1 MGLPKTWQALARA
14 SAADVERVQ
23 ARALVRQARQEWPLI
38 PHWREVLERTGIDPK
53 KVREPGDL
61 DPVPA
66 LAAIKLLNLD
76 TARLRPTPD
85 PGRLKRFWPAS
96 RKLALALS
104 GSSGGGLLQRAYA
117 VAHVDRVPVGGG
129 FVDIESTPH
138 DARLEG
144 QQGARALDILGVAE
158 RDARVV
164 AATEPGFL
172 ARALTAGGS
181 AARTAV
187 ETIAPDVESVLARIA
202 DGNVDVL
209 FATRDAIDAVLEN
222 GAGSLKVVAAIDGP
236 TPRDVRAAWHAKSV
250 RAGDLCALP
259 LARLLMAEEP
269 YDQDGPL
276 GLAISPDLA
285 RIEPDR
291 GMALTHLAHRGT
303 TLVRCT
309 GTLPP
314 GTYLPAGVPRRRRS
328 LPRWLGEHD
337 A

>member
-14 SAADVERVQ
+14 SATDVERVQ

-38 PHWREVLERTGIDPK
+38 PHWREVLGRAGIDPK
-53 KVREPGDL
+53 KVRSLTDL
-61 DPVPA
+61 DPIPA
-66 LAAIKLLNLD
+66 LAVSQLLRLD
-76 TARLRPTPD
+76 PTRLRPTPD

-104 GSSGGGLLQRAYA
+104 GSNGGAMLQRGYA

-144 QQGARALDILGVAE
+144 QQGARALDVLGVAE

-164 AATEPGFL
+164 VGAVPGFL
-172 ARALTAGGS
+172 SRALTGGGS

-187 ETIAPDVESVLARIA
+187 ETVAPDVESVLARIA

-209 FATRDAIDAVLEN
+209 LAPRTAIEAVLEA
-222 GAGSLKVVAAIDGP
+222 GVGSLKVVAATDGP
-236 TPRDVRAAWHAKSV
+236 TPREVRAAWHAKGV
-250 RAGDLCALP
+250 RAGDLAALP
-259 LARLLMAEEP
+259 LARLLLAEEP

-276 GLAISPDLA
+276 GLAISPDLV
-285 RIEPDR
+285 RIEPER

-309 GTLPP
+309 GVLPA
-314 GTYLPAGVPRRRRS
+314 GTYLPAGIPRRRRS
-328 LPRWLGEHD
+328 LPRWLGE
-337 A
+337 